1 MQNFHEDKLWQEA
14 YTAVLDLCEAAQG
27 NDVLAQAKTLGLR
40 ALSTIADGL
49 SRRDRRERDERLR
62 DAMGMVAG
70 LRSLLSV
77 AWAQQALEDETFKKL
92 DGAYES
98 LGNKLPR

>member
-1 MQNFHEDKLWQEA
+1 MSTFHDDKLWQEA
-14 YTAVLDLCEAAQG
+14 YTAVLDLCEAVTD
-27 NDVLAQAKTLGLR
+27 NEVLTQAKKLGLK
-40 ALSTIADGL
+40 ALSTVADGV
-49 SRRDRRERDERLR
+49 SRRDRRERDMRLR

-77 AWAQQALEDETFKKL
+77 AWAQEALSDEVFQKL
-92 DGAYES
+92 DTAYET

>member
-1 MQNFHEDKLWQEA
+1 MSTFHDDTLWQEA
-14 YTAVLDLCEAAQG
+14 YTAVLDLCEAATD
-27 NDVLAQAKTLGLR
+27 NDVLRQAKTLGLR
-40 ALSTIADGL
+40 ALSTVADGV
-49 SRRDRRERDERLR
+49 SRRDRRERDSKLR

-77 AWAQQALEDETFKKL
+77 AWAQEALSDEIFQKL
-92 DGAYES
+92 DSAYEN

>member
-1 MQNFHEDKLWQEA
+1 MTFHDDKLWQEA
-14 YTAVLDLCEAAQG
+14 YTAVLDLCEAATE
-27 NDVLAQAKTLGLR
+27 NEVLHQAKKLGLQ
-40 ALSTIADGL
+40 ALSTVADGV
-49 SRRDRRERDERLR
+49 SRRDRRERDASLR

-77 AWAQQALEDETFKKL
+77 AWAQEALDDETFQKL
-92 DGAYES
+92 DTAYEE